1 MIEVGHCRNDIG
13 QYDGPSVMLAYRTL
27 ILQGD
32 IPLDQGCIATSQLT
46 VSRRKVTHEKLSLS
60 FGEYRGYAASNNL
73 DTIFKSV

>member
-46 VSRRKVTHEKLSLS
+46 VFPSQGHSREAVLV
-60 FGEYRGYAASNNL
+60 FRGVPRVRG
-73 DTIFKSV
+73 FE